1 MKYIDIQL
9 TDKELWEQF
18 QAKYQAGEY
27 ADALAL
33 LQKPNQNNEAYVWEK
48 YDISGSY
55 VVSET
60 VISENGM
67 GKNPVMPDDADLSVK
82 YTAYELNSETGVFT
96 LLEPDENAGSPLY
109 YPSPSPNKIYAAFD
123 SGTHGSYVDIYK
135 WAVYSYES
143 VVGDPVKGSTYYGTV
158 ISEDEAAYPANG
170 EQDGYW
176 YVLVGEATVG
186 GYSGYKGLIAEAL
199 NTLTDYIVW
208 VENPHGSTFNT
219 DKPPVQANQPTQT
232 TGQLWFQVTN

>member
-9 TDKELWEQF
+9 TDKELWKQF

-33 LQKPNQNNEAYVWEK
+33 LQTPNQNNEAYVWEK
-48 YDISGSY
+48 YDISGTY
-55 VVSET
+55 VASET
-60 VISENGM
+60 VISENGV

-82 YTAYELNSETGVFT
+82 YTTYELNSETGVFT

-109 YPSPSPNKIYAAFD
+109 YPSPSPNKIYCATD
-123 SGTHGSYVDIYK
+123 SGTHGSVVDIYK
-135 WAVYSYES
+135 WNVYSYES
-143 VVGDPVKGSTYYGTV
+143 VLENPVKGSTYYGTV
-158 ISEDEAAYPANG
+158 TSEDEAAYPANG

-176 YVLVGEATVG
+176 YVLVDEPTGD
-186 GYSGYKGLIAEAL
+186 SYKGLTAKAL

-208 VENPHGSTFNT
+208 VENLNDSTFKA
-219 DKPPVQANQPTQT
+219 DRPPVQANQPTQT